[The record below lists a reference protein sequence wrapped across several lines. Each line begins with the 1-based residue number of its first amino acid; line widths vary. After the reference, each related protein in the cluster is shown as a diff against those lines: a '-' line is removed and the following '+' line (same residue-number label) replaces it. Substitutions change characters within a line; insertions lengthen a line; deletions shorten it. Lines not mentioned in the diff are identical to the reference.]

1 MARLNRRKVYLIVC
15 EGKNKTEYNYLSHFR
30 NDTIAIDL
38 QKSEDTD
45 PISMIK
51 KTKHFI
57 RKNKI
62 DFKYGD
68 KAFCLMDIDL
78 DASKANLIKQL
89 QNENPNITIITSN
102 PCVES
107 WFLFHFVKHPQTQNS
122 SQSNK
127 TYLKTFIP
135 NYSEKMDVYA
145 KVEKIKNNLK
155 EAIENSQNKKR
166 LLAQNYDLKSADAMH
181 CTFIDDLILQIF
193 SEE

>member
-1 MARLNRRKVYLIVC
+1 ML
-15 EGKNKTEYNYLSHFR
+15 F
-30 NDTIAIDL
+30 
-38 QKSEDTD
+38 
-45 PISMIK
+45 K

-78 DASKANLIKQL
+78 DTSKANLIKQL